1 MTKPVLSEDDLEL
14 LFANGKKRRK
24 NNFWKYVK
32 YPFLSILLVA
42 LVFGALNFSSIKKK
56 ILFWYNNDV
65 ATEQRDIP
73 SNTTQPENRYADI
86 PNNSIR
92 IDAID
97 VSAPIL
103 WNITNKPK
111 EVADGLSQGVIHI
124 NGTSKPGEPGNVF
137 ITGHS
142 SNYPWA
148 KGNYN
153 SIFALLDNLVAGD
166 KIQVNNNGS
175 NYIYTVTDKKVV
187 NPDDISVMQQTS
199 DNRLTLMTCVPV
211 GTNLRRLIVTA
222 QQVNWDINSN

>member
-24 NNFWKYVK
+24 SKFWHYTKYL
-32 YPFLSILLVA
+32 FFGILTII
-42 LVFGALNFSSIKKK
+42 LVFGALNFGSLKKK
-56 ILFWYNNDV
+56 LLYWYNNDFS
-65 ATEQRDIP
+65 TEIDPVTVTTGNETIDEDGGPAIP
-73 SNTTQPENRYADI
+73 E
-86 PNNSIR
+86 NSIR

-103 WNITNKPK
+103 WDIQNKPK
-111 EVADGLSQGVIHI
+111 EVADGLSKGVIHI
-124 NGTSKPGEPGNVF
+124 QGTSKPGESGNVF

-153 SIFALLDNLVAGD
+153 DIFALLEKLVAGD
-166 KIQVNNNGS
+166 KIQVRYQEK
-175 NYIYTVTDKKVV
+175 NYFYTVKELKVV
-187 NPDDISVMQQTS
+187 SPDEISVMQQTS
-199 DNRLTLMTCVPV
+199 DNRLTLMTCVPI

-222 QQVNWDINSN
+222 QQAN